1 MLDRTLISKLS
12 FKKIW
17 NVILLRFSYRLG
29 QITKKPRVFGV
40 PVSVSIEPTTACNLS
55 CPECPS
61 GLKQFT
67 RKTGNLKVDM
77 NKKILDQLGS
87 KLLYINYYFQG
98 EPFINAHVFDMIRE
112 ASQRKIYT
120 STSTNA
126 HFIDD
131 KVAKQIVDSGLNQ
144 LIVSI
149 DGTTQETYE
158 SYRIDGSLSK
168 VLEGTKHIVKARGAA
183 KHLKIVFQFLVV
195 KPNEH
200 QIEDVFKLAKE
211 YGVDEVRLKTAQFYS
226 YENGNELMP
235 ENDKYSRYV
244 KKADGT
250 YRLKNKMRNA
260 CWRMWSSC
268 VFTWNGIV
276 VPCCFDKDAKH
287 QMGSVQ
293 NDPFQKIW
301 KSSTYLGFRKGVL
314 SNRSQIDICKNCSE
328 GSKVWA

>member
-1 MLDRTLISKLS
+1 MSNRVLISKLS

-17 NVILLRFSYRLG
+17 NVFLLRFSYRLG
-29 QITKKPRVFGV
+29 QITKKPNVFGT

-67 RKTGNLKVDM
+67 RKTGNLKVEM
-77 NKKILDQLGS
+77 NRNILNELGNR
-87 KLLYINYYFQG
+87 LLYINYYFQG
-98 EPFINAHVFDMIRE
+98 EPFINSHIFEMIND
-112 ASQRKIYT
+112 ASKRNVYT

-126 HFIDD
+126 HFIDES
-131 KVAKQIVDSGLNQ
+131 VAKQIVDSGLNQ
-144 LIVSI
+144 LIISI

-158 SYRIDGSLSK
+158 SYRIDGKLSK
-168 VLEGTKHIVKARGAA
+168 VLEGTKNIIKARGAA
-183 KHLKIVFQFLVV
+183 KHLKVVFQFLVV
-195 KPNEH
+195 KANEH

-235 ENDKYSRYV
+235 ENDKYSRYT

-250 YRLKNKMRNA
+250 YKLKNKMRNA

-287 QMGSVQ
+287 QMGSLQ
-293 NDPFQKIW
+293 NDSFKEIW
-301 KSSTYLGFRKGVL
+301 KAKSYQGFRKGVL